1 LIVKEKHVLKKIL
14 KNIFVFLTFVILV
27 TVVVSAGCSAG
38 SAKATT
44 PSTGQSATT
53 GQTAPGQADQQGRT
67 PRNPDF
73 MKSIL
78 AKVADKLGVSADSV
92 TQAYTAAQASVT
104 PPAPP
109 QQSGQGN
116 TPPTPPGQGSGRTP
130 GADRTAYNAA
140 LYDKMAT
147 SLNIPADK
155 ISVAFQ
161 SAMTELRPANGTRGG
176 GTPGTSA
183 Q

>member
-1 LIVKEKHVLKKIL
+1 MPKKIL
-14 KNIFVFLTFVILV
+14 KYFFVFLTFVVLV

-38 SAKATT
+38 S
-44 PSTGQSATT
+44 
-53 GQTAPGQADQQGRT
+53 GQAASTSGQPSGQANQQGRA
-67 PRNPDF
+67 PRNADF
-73 MKSIL
+73 MKNIL
-78 AKVADKLGVSADSV
+78 AKVADKLGISADSV
-92 TQAYTAAQASVT
+92 TQAYTAAQTAVT

-116 TPPTPPGQGSGRTP
+116 TPPPPPGQGSGRTS

-140 LYDKMAT
+140 LYDKMAA

-161 SAMTELRPANGTRGG
+161 SAMTELRPANGTRNG